1 MTLHNHTPLFF
12 SHALSAKLNK
22 KIYFKMDCH
31 QPTGSFKIRGVGK
44 RCQEAAKEGAT
55 HFVIASG
62 GNAGLATAYAGWKLG
77 IKTTVV
83 VPSTTH
89 ESMRQKIEHLGAEV
103 RVFGDV
109 WNDTNVYAQSLV
121 KKEQAVYIHPFEHP
135 TIWDGNASVIQECAE
150 EMEAP
155 DAVIV
160 AVGGGGYFC
169 GVVQG
174 IEQVQWQATK
184 IIAAE
189 TIGAASLNAALEAQA
204 LVSLERI
211 DSIASSLGSKRV
223 AQQAFD
229 LAMAKK
235 VVGYTVSDEVALE
248 ACQAF
253 LNETGALVEPACGA
267 ALAAVYHNLEVIQD
281 ANSILVLACG
291 GSGMSWEKFKTYW
304 EAMGE

>member
-12 SHALSAKLNK
+12 SHALSTKLNK

-31 QPTGSFKIRGVGK
+31 QPTGSFKIRGVGT
-44 RCQEAAKEGAT
+44 RCQEAAQEGAT

-89 ESMRQKIEHLGAEV
+89 ASMRQKIEHLGAEV

-121 KKEQAVYIHPFEHP
+121 KKEQAVYIHPFDHP
-135 TIWDGNASVIQECAE
+135 TIWEGNASVIEECAQG
-150 EMEAP
+150 MEAP
-155 DAVIV
+155 DVVVV

-174 IEQVQWQATK
+174 VEQAQWKNTR
-184 IIAAE
+184 IVAAE
-189 TIGAASLNAALEAQA
+189 TTGAASLQAALEAQE
-204 LVSLERI
+204 LISLERI

-223 AQQAFD
+223 AQQAFE
-229 LAMAKK
+229 LARANN
-235 VVGYTVSDEVALE
+235 VVSYTVSDAIALE

-267 ALAAVYHNLEVIQD
+267 ALAAVYHNLEAIQT
-281 ANSILVLACG
+281 ANSVLVLACG
-291 GSGMSWEKFKTYW
+291 GSGMSWDKFNAYLAV
-304 EAMGE
+304 E